1 MSIGLP
7 SSSAY
12 ASGNARWGDEATR
25 LLFESNPQP
34 MWVYDVKTLAFLAVN
49 EAALRQYGYE
59 RDEFLRLTIKHI
71 RPTEEVP
78 AVLRAI
84 AETGSGAAWAG
95 AWRHQRKNGTVF
107 DVEVASQPIIW
118 DERPARLVL
127 ATDVSS
133 RKRVEERL
141 YDREEKYRAILD
153 TMEEAYY
160 EVDLKGSFTFFN
172 DQLCRMLGYTR
183 GVLLGMNHRQYTDPA
198 TVRQLYEAFNRVF
211 TTGLPTQAHD
221 WEVIRHDGSRR
232 SVEASISLMRDA
244 EGRSVGFRGIVRDIT
259 GRKRGEAALRQSEAH
274 YRSLVQNAPYG
285 IFRVTEE
292 GRFLAVNPA
301 LVAMLGYASGDEL
314 LATPI
319 GDVYRD
325 PGGFER
331 LVAGYHATGR
341 VQTVDAQWKRRDG
354 RAVAI
359 RLSGRAA
366 VEEDGT
372 VTGFEMIVDDVTDR
386 RHLEEQLRQ
395 AQKMEAVGRL
405 AGGVAHDFGN
415 LITAILGYSRLLS
428 RDMPDDDARRSDV
441 EEIRLTAER
450 AGALTRQLLAYSR
463 RQILAPRLLDLNQV
477 VADMAGMLRRLI
489 GEDIELATVPD
500 ADLGCVRADPSQ
512 IGQVLVNLV
521 VNARDAMPTGG
532 RLTIETANADLD
544 ADFARR
550 HTGVQAGEHILLA
563 VSDTGTGMDAATRAH
578 LFEPFFTTK
587 PPGQGTGLGL
597 ATVYGIVKQSGG
609 SIWVYSE
616 LSQGTTFKIYLPRV
630 RDSAVAPHPQLA
642 PAARGHETLLL
653 VEDEPGVRTTARASL
668 VDHGYTVLEAAS
680 GEEALALL
688 DRVGTSPI
696 HLLVTDVVM
705 PLMKGQELAQRFRL
719 HRPGTPVL
727 FTSGYTDSAL
737 GAAGVLPPGVAFLQ
751 KPFSPEALARKVR
764 EVLDQR

>member
-1 MSIGLP
+1 VP
-7 SSSAY
+7 VPNAY
-12 ASGNARWGDEATR
+12 AGDARLGDDATR

-49 EAALRQYGYE
+49 DAALRQYGYE

-95 AWRHQRKNGTVF
+95 AWRHRRKNGTVF

-118 DERPARLVL
+118 DGRPARLVL

-153 TMEEAYY
+153 NMEEAYY
-160 EVDLKGSFTFFN
+160 EVDLKGNFTFFN
-172 DQLCRMLGYTR
+172 DQLCRMLGYPR
-183 GVLLGMNHRQYTDPA
+183 GALLGMNHRQYTDPT

-211 TTGLPTQAHD
+211 TTGLPAQAHD
-221 WEVIRHDGSRR
+221 WEVIRSDGSRR

-244 EGRSVGFRGIVRDIT
+244 EGRPLGFRGIVRDIT
-259 GRKRGEAALRQSEAH
+259 ARKRAEAALRQSEAH
-274 YRSLVQNAPYG
+274 YRSLVENAPYG
-285 IFRVTEE
+285 IFRATVD

-301 LVAMLGYASGDEL
+301 LVTMLGHDSPDEL
-314 LATPI
+314 VAVPLAEI
-319 GDVYRD
+319 YRD
-325 PGGFER
+325 AAGFEQ
-331 LVAGYHATGR
+331 LVSRYRATGL
-341 VQTVDAQWKRRDG
+341 VQTVEAQWRRRDG
-354 RAVAI
+354 RAIVV

-366 VEEDGT
+366 AEDNGT
-372 VTGFEMIVDDVTDR
+372 VTGFEMIVDDVTER

-415 LITAILGYSRLLS
+415 LITAILGYSRLLA
-428 RDMPDDDARRSDV
+428 RDMAEEDARRRDV
-441 EEIRLTAER
+441 EEIRQTAER

-463 RQILAPRLLDLNQV
+463 RQILAPRLIDLNQI

-489 GEDIELATVPD
+489 GEDVALATVPH
-500 ADLGCVRADPSQ
+500 AELGLVRADPSQ

-532 RLTIETANADLD
+532 RLTIETTNIELD
-544 ADFARR
+544 AAFARR
-550 HTGVQAGEHILLA
+550 HTGVQPGEHVLLA
-563 VSDTGTGMDAATRAH
+563 VSDTGLGMDASTKAH

-609 SIWVYSE
+609 SIWAYSE
-616 LSQGTTFKIYLPRV
+616 VGQGTTFKIYLPRV
-630 RDSAVAPHPQLA
+630 RDAAASPHAQPA

-653 VEDEPGVRTTARASL
+653 VEDEPGVRATARAAL
-668 VDHGYTVLEAAS
+668 ADHGYTVLEAPS
-680 GEEALALL
+680 GEEALALV
-688 DRVGTSPI
+688 DRIDSTPI

-705 PLMKGQELAQRFRL
+705 PLMKGQELAQRFRER
-719 HRPGTPVL
+719 RPGTPVL
-727 FTSGYTDSAL
+727 FTSGYTDSTV
-737 GAAGVLPPGVAFLQ
+737 GAAGPLPPGDAFLQ